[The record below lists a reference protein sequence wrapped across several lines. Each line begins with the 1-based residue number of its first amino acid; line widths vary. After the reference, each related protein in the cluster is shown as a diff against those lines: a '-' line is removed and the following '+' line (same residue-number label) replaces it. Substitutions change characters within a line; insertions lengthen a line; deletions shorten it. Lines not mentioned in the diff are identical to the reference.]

1 MSYTPQTALEL
12 IESAYRRGRLAHA
25 FLISGPPGSGKER
38 LAARIIKL
46 VAGGGL
52 AAGMDLFGQPVV
64 EDVPPLDE
72 LEGSWVRILRPRMK
86 TRKISVDSI
95 RGIEKPLHSSAPA
108 GVTKVGVIVD
118 ADRMG
123 ADGSNAFLKTLEEP
137 PEGTLLLLL
146 TSCPERLLPTVLS
159 RCVKLPL
166 AGKVDLFSEGG
177 KDLVAAMDRFVEIGF
192 GSARG
197 ALTLKA
203 AFSRVLEGR
212 AEAIREAAD
221 AAIKEDTDAYKH
233 AIEGDWLA
241 RREDFHKASA
251 EAEYLGVRARLFDV
265 LLAWMADVLRVKAG
279 GGGLDFPESSPVT
292 GAVAGKESLS
302 GLMLRM
308 DALEKLRRQL
318 ETNVQE
324 QLALEVGFLKAFG

>member
-1 MSYTPQTALEL
+1 MSYTPQTAFEL
-12 IESAYRRGRLAHA
+12 VESAYRRERLAHA

-46 VAGGGL
+46 VAGGEKASGF
-52 AAGMDLFGQPVV
+52 DLFGEPVV
-64 EDVPPLDE
+64 EEVPPLDE

-86 TRKISVDSI
+86 TRKISVEAI
-95 RGIEKPLHSSAPA
+95 RGLEKPLHTAAPS
-108 GVTKVGVIVD
+108 GVTKVGVVVD

-123 ADGSNAFLKTLEEP
+123 TESSNAFLKTLEEP
-137 PEGTLLLLL
+137 PEGTLLLML
-146 TSCPERLLPTVLS
+146 TACPERLLPTVLS

-177 KDLVAAMDRFVEIGF
+177 EELVAALDRFAGIGF

-203 AFSRVLEGR
+203 AFAEVLEGR
-212 AEAIREAAD
+212 AETIRAAAD
-221 AAIKEDTDAYKH
+221 AVMKEESDAYKN

-265 LLAWMADVLRVKAG
+265 LLAWMADVLRLKAG
-279 GGGLDFPESSPVT
+279 GGGLDFPDSAPVT
-292 GAVAGKESLS
+292 GVVAAKESLS
-302 GLMLRM
+302 GLMVRM
-308 DALEKLRRQL
+308 EALEKLRRQL

-324 QLALEVGFLKAFG
+324 QIALEVGFLKAFG